1 MKQHKVPIHEA
12 SIIGTLLGTAI
23 GDALGLPY
31 EGLSRDRQLVLYPN
45 IDRHQLVFG
54 KGMISDDTEH
64 TCLVAQALI
73 ASAGNRE
80 KFRDDLAGRMQFWL
94 LGLPAG
100 IGFATL
106 RAIVRLW
113 LGFSPE
119 KSGVFSAGNGPAM
132 RVGLLG
138 LCYGDRPEVLRQM
151 VQAATRI
158 THSDPK
164 AEYGAMAV
172 AIATYVASRGAD
184 ISPQDYQ
191 CLLIEQL
198 PDASAEFLDLLQL
211 AVSSASVGE
220 SAQDFASSIGCV
232 DGVSGY
238 VYQTVPVVIQTWLR
252 HQTNYRDG
260 ILEIIRC
267 GGDTDTTAAILGG
280 IIGARVGK
288 QGIPHRWIA
297 NMVEYPRSI
306 KWMERL
312 GRRLVKVLDG
322 DLHPALPIV
331 VPALIVRN
339 LVFLVIV
346 LFHGFRRLFP
356 PYR

>member
-1 MKQHKVPIHEA
+1 MTENLRLAIV
-12 SIIGTLLGTAI
+12 GCLLGTAI

-31 EGLSRDRQLVLYPN
+31 EGLTRDRQRVLYPV
-45 IDRHQLVFG
+45 IDRQRLVFG

-73 ASAGNRE
+73 ASAGNVD
-80 KFRDDLAGRMQFWL
+80 KFRDDLAGRLQFWL

-100 IGFATL
+100 IGLATL
-106 RAIVRLW
+106 RAIGRLW
-113 LGFSPE
+113 LGFSP
-119 KSGVFSAGNGPAM
+119 KTSGVFSAGNGPAM
-132 RVGLLG
+132 RVALLG
-138 LCYGDRPEVLRQM
+138 VCFGNRPEVLRQM
-151 VQAATRI
+151 AQASTRI
-158 THSDPK
+158 THCDPK

-172 AIATYVASRGAD
+172 AIAAAVASGGAD
-184 ISPQDYQ
+184 ISPQDYYQ
-191 CLLIEQL
+191 LLAAQL
-198 PDASAEFLDLLQL
+198 SDGSAEFFELMQL
-211 AVSSASVGE
+211 AVNSAIAGE
-220 SAQDFASSIGCV
+220 STQDFADSIGGIN
-232 DGVSGY
+232 GVSGY

-252 HQTNYRDG
+252 HQANYRDG

-280 IIGARVGK
+280 IVGARVG
-288 QGIPHRWIA
+288 QVGIPHDWIG

-312 GRRLVKVLDG
+312 GRRLVEVLGG
-322 DLHPALPIV
+322 DLQPALPV
-331 VPALIVRN
+331 MVPALMVRN
-339 LVFLVIV
+339 LVFLIVV